1 MKRIVYLL
9 TLLLPLCAAAQQLPV
24 HNQFFL
30 NPYVLNPASVGS
42 HGQTEVFLTQRQQ
55 MQGAANAPVTTSINL
70 QIPSR
75 GRTAFGVN
83 VVDHRYGMLANTST
97 LATLGYAFKLGRNH
111 FLRLGASGGMGKY
124 SVDRNRLE
132 EEEDFSRVKSFNNK
146 SFVDAQFGI
155 SYQLRGLTLGVS
167 APTLLNAKR
176 VNTNAADPLDFRL
189 INYYLANAGYHLQLS
204 QAFAVSPQVQYRYST
219 NFPSQYQAMGTL
231 HFHNV
236 WAGGGYRQH
245 AGPLATAGAKIKN
258 TFTLGYV
265 YEPAADGAVTPRP
278 THEVLLSVSFGAKKT
293 RKEEV
298 AEARENRREEDDKKA
313 TRQSKEKAAK
323 EKAAARKLAAR
334 QAADEKAEAE
344 TKREKAKK
352 EKTRTA
358 RKEKAAR
365 EKAKDQQA
373 REKKTAAKKA
383 KLEKARTKKARK
395 SSRPESSRKPANQ
408 VAPVQKLAAKPVE
421 KPVTESVVAPAKE
434 EERIE
439 EHHRVHPLELKKGN
453 YVVVG
458 SFNVFDNAVR
468 YTRTMYD
475 RGLRADYRY
484 SSKTNRY
491 YVFVYQSKDVDAARA
506 ERDST
511 RQFLGIADAWVLI
524 VE

>member
-30 NPYVLNPASVGS
+30 NPYVLNPASVGQ

-55 MQGAANAPVTTSINL
+55 MQGSANAPVTTSINL

-97 LATLGYAFKLGRNH
+97 LATLGYAFKLGRDH

-124 SVDRNRLE
+124 TVDRNRLE
-132 EEEDFSRVKSFNNK
+132 NEGDFSRIKSFNNK
-146 SFVDAQFGI
+146 SFVDAHFGV
-155 SYQLRGLTLGVS
+155 SYQLKGLTLGVS
-167 APTLLNAKR
+167 APPCLTRRL
-176 VNTNAADPLDFRL
+176 VNTNAADPLDFRP
-189 INYYLANAGYHLQLS
+189 INYYLANAGYYLQLS
-204 QAFAVSPQVQYRYST
+204 PAFAVSPQVQYRYST

-236 WAGGGYRQH
+236 WAGGGYRQNV
-245 AGPLATAGAKIKN
+245 GPVATAGAKIKN

-265 YEPAADGAVTPRP
+265 YEPAASGAGTPQT
-278 THEVLLSVSFGAKKT
+278 THEVLLSMSFGPKKT

-298 AEARENRREEDDKKA
+298 AEAREIRQEEDNKKE
-313 TRQSKEKAAK
+313 TKQSKEKAAK
-323 EKAAARKLAAR
+323 EKAAAKKLAAR
-334 QAADEKAEAE
+334 QAADEKAESKSE
-344 TKREKAKK
+344 REKAKK

-358 RKEKAAR
+358 KKEKAAK

-373 REKKTAAKKA
+373 KEKKAAARKEKG
-383 KLEKARTKKARK
+383 EKARAKKARK
-395 SSRPESSRKPANQ
+395 APKQSSRKPAAKA
-408 VAPVQKLAAKPVE
+408 APVQKLTAKPVE

-468 YTRTMYD
+468 FTRTMYE

-491 YVFVYQSKDVDAARA
+491 YVFVYQSKNVDAARA
-506 ERDST
+506 EKDNT